1 MASKKAVVMAATRE
15 EIDAAI
21 AALTETELVRLQRF
35 AMARIA
41 RIGVAA
47 DGRDYREL
55 LSEAYR
61 RTLGSRTWNKD
72 VAFVDHLFGTIRSV
86 SSHWAQEFKREL
98 DAGRKLISEDRDT
111 RTDLAAVRT
120 VASASPDA
128 ERTVIARD
136 LVAYVKKLFGGDQL
150 TLDIIAGW
158 EEELDGPAIR
168 EIVGAAQNEF
178 DAKVRAIRRRLI
190 DEGLKAGSKK
200 GSTS

>member
-1 MASKKAVVMAATRE
+1 MASKKAVVTAATRE

-35 AMARIA
+35 ALARIS

-55 LSEAYR
+55 LSESYR
-61 RTLGSRTWNKD
+61 RVLGGRSWNKN

-86 SSHWAQEFKREL
+86 SSHWAEEFKREL
-98 DAGRKLISEDRDT
+98 DAGRKLISGDRDT
-111 RTDLAAVRT
+111 RTDPATARTAASRT
-120 VASASPDA
+120 PDA

-136 LVAYVKKLFGGDQL
+136 LLDHVKQLFAGDRL
-150 TLDIIAGW
+150 ACDIIGGW
-158 EEELDGPAIR
+158 EAELDGPAIR
-168 EIVGAAQNEF
+168 EIVDEEQNVF

-190 DEGLKAGSKK
+190 DEGFKLGAKK

>member
-1 MASKKAVVMAATRE
+1 MASKKAVVMAATRV

-35 AMARIA
+35 TQARIV
-41 RIGVAA
+41 RIGAAA

-55 LSEAYR
+55 LNEAYR

-72 VAFVDHLFGTIRSV
+72 IAFVDHLFGTIRSV
-86 SSHWAQEFKREL
+86 SSHWAQGFKREL
-98 DAGRKLISEDRDT
+98 DAGRKLISDNRDM
-111 RTDLAAVRT
+111 RTDLAAART
-120 VASASPDA
+120 VASAAPDA

-136 LVAYVKKLFGGDQL
+136 LLAYVKKLFADDYL
-150 TLDIIAGW
+150 ALDIIAGW

-168 EIVGAAQNEF
+168 EIVGATQNEF
-178 DAKVRAIRRRLI
+178 DARVRAIRRRLI